1 MSPNR
6 RAYLAAQALLR
17 AVYLAAAAHP
27 DGPAVRMTLH
37 LPNGTLIGSAE
48 VDLGTVNHL
57 TARAAGRSLD
67 LPRPDLRLITTD
79 PPA

>member
-6 RAYLAAQALLR
+6 RAYLVAQALLR

-27 DGPAVRMTLH
+27 DGPAVQMTLH
-37 LPNGTLIGSAE
+37 LANGTLIGSAE

-57 TARAAGRSLD
+57 TNRAAARQD
-67 LPRPDLRLITTD
+67 HPRPDLRLITTD